1 MSLGSLEIVAVAEGV
16 VATSTMV
23 AISGHFVHARRRT
36 RREVSSRTLVLNHLR
51 SAALGAT
58 EVGPSATA
66 LNRVP
71 VRLQVALLAEILD
84 PLGHG
89 ERARVA
95 TVAEA
100 AGLVCRAER
109 WCASRRWWRRVHG
122 ARLLSMLG
130 RGADVIPALF
140 GDPSAEVR
148 AEAAAWA
155 ASSRQPEVIER
166 LLDMLGDHENIC
178 RYTVKDSLLRI
189 GRPVVEPLAQ
199 RLGTLDGLAL
209 REALTVAAPLAESRL
224 LEPALTHLA
233 HAEPAVR
240 ALAVDVVGR
249 TGGRVAIDR
258 VGALLDD
265 PDPAPRASAARAL
278 GHLGHWPAGTRL
290 AALLRDPSWD
300 VRRAA
305 GVALHGLGAP
315 GVLLLRRA
323 LNDEDRFA
331 ADMARRLLEI
341 PPAVDLEALS

>member
-1 MSLGSLEIVAVAEGV
+1 MSLGSLEIVAIAEVA
-16 VATSTMV
+16 VATSMM
-23 AISGHFVHARRRT
+23 AGISGHFAHARRRT
-36 RREVSSRTLVLNHLR
+36 RREAPTRKLVLDSLR
-51 SAALGAT
+51 DVALDAAEPDPSGA
-58 EVGPSATA
+58 ELS
-66 LNRVP
+66 RVP
-71 VRLQVALLAEILD
+71 ARLQVTLLTEILR
-84 PLGHG
+84 PLGRV
-89 ERARVA
+89 ERERVA
-95 TVAEA
+95 TVAET
-100 AGLVCRAER
+100 AGVVRRAER

-130 RGADVIPALF
+130 RGADVIPALL

-155 ASSRQPEVIER
+155 ASSREPEVIEG

-199 RLGTLDGLAL
+199 RLSTLDGLAL

-331 ADMARRLLEI
+331 ADMARQLLEI
-341 PPAVDLEALS
+341 PPAVDLEALA